1 MQNKQIY
8 LGFNWKMNP
17 SNLND
22 ANRLLTSYQ
31 QAIENKSENI
41 QIIAFTPSLFYF
53 PLVRIKN
60 ELKLDL
66 KLGLQDISSEL
77 KGANTAENSALMF
90 DENNKNV
97 IIGHSETRQNF
108 KLDDL
113 QISEKFE
120 TAIEN
125 EITPILCIGY
135 SKSHEINYQE
145 LTIQIQKPLQKIF
158 NKEVKTNIIIA
169 YEPVWAIGSG
179 NPASPEIVSQVT
191 DFIKNLI
198 AEKFEDLADK
208 IKILYGGSVNSKNVL
223 ELIKIENLDGFLI
236 GGASLKIEEFKGI
249 IDKLSF

>member
-1 MQNKQIY
+1 
-8 LGFNWKMNP
+8 MNP

-169 YEPVWAIGSG
+169 YEPVWAIGTG
-179 NPASPEIVSQVT
+179 LTASPEQAQEMHA
-191 DFIKNLI
+191 FIRASI
-198 AEKFEDLADK
+198 ANQFGPEAAADCS
-208 IKILYGGSVNSKNVL
+208 ILYGGSCNPQNA
-223 ELIKIENLDGFLI
+223 KILFSQADIDGGLI
-236 GGASLKIEEFKGI
+236 GGASLKSRDFTDIVT
-249 IDKLSF
+249 SFNSI

>member
-1 MQNKQIY
+1 
-8 LGFNWKMNP
+8 
-17 SNLND
+17 
-22 ANRLLTSYQ
+22 
-31 QAIENKSENI
+31 
-41 QIIAFTPSLFYF
+41 
-53 PLVRIKN
+53 
-60 ELKLDL
+60 
-66 KLGLQDISSEL
+66 
-77 KGANTAENSALMF
+77 MF

-179 NPASPEIVSQVT
+179 NPVSPEIVSQVT